1 VIPSIRARVTLL
13 FVLALL
19 ISVTVFAG
27 GIWIGRKDSAYYREL
42 SRYVQS
48 QAELAIRIITQYES
62 RGPITITRDSLVGA
76 QLVPEVA
83 SAMEVIPD
91 YLLVLDTAGRAV
103 YVSEKARAL
112 PPSDLLSLQES
123 GLDIEAG
130 TTASLLTL
138 RSDQIFL
145 SARLENDPRT
155 PIERIVAGSSTS
167 TTEALWRDLL
177 RSMLMLAP
185 VVLVMGGTA
194 AYLIGGV
201 AVRPITTIITELEA
215 ITDGRSLHRRLGGAD
230 AKGDELARLASTLN
244 AMIGR
249 LENSFGGLRR
259 FTADASHE
267 LKTPLTVLRASIE
280 RAMMARRGST
290 EQLEHLEEAL
300 NEVTRMADLVNSLLS
315 LARADEGRFDLV
327 RDVVLLDAM
336 LRDIAETATI
346 LGEPNGIEVR
356 LSECE
361 PLTVEGDAPRLRQL
375 LLNLV
380 ENAIK
385 YTTVGGSVD
394 LSLVAE
400 QGNAV
405 LTVKDSGMGIA
416 AADLPFIFE
425 RFWRADRAR
434 SRASGRGGTGL
445 GLAISQYIAQAHG
458 GTLTAQSRLGR
469 GSTFTLTLPG
479 TVRRDAPRAED
490 EAAPHPDLPPTR
502 VA

>member
-1 VIPSIRARVTLL
+1 MIRSIRARVTLL
-13 FVLALL
+13 FLLALL
-19 ISVTVFAG
+19 ISVAVFAG

-42 SRYVQS
+42 QRYVQS
-48 QAELAIRIITQYES
+48 QAELAVRIIMQAET
-62 RGPITITRDSLVGA
+62 RGPVTIKRDPLVGE
-76 QLVPEVA
+76 QLTPELA

-91 YLLVLDTAGRAV
+91 YLLVLDSTGRAL

-112 PPSDLLSLQES
+112 PEEDLSTLLERS
-123 GLDIEAG
+123 LDIEADA
-130 TTASLLTL
+130 TRATLLTL
-138 RSDQIFL
+138 PSGQIFL
-145 SARLENDPRT
+145 SARDERDPAT
-155 PIERIVAGSSTS
+155 SIERIVAGSSTS
-167 TTEALWRDLL
+167 TTEEIWRDLL

-185 VVLVMGGTA
+185 LVLVLGGTA

-201 AVRPITTIITELEA
+201 AVRPIGSIITELEA

-230 AKGDELARLASTLN
+230 AKGDELSRLTSTLN

-280 RAMMARRGST
+280 RAMMARRGSN
-290 EQLEHLEEAL
+290 EQMEYLEEAL

-346 LGEPNGIEVR
+346 LGEPNGIAVAVT
-356 LSECE
+356 ECE

-385 YTTVGGSVD
+385 YTTVGGTVELA
-394 LSLVAE
+394 LSLE
-400 QGNAV
+400 QGAAV

-434 SRASGRGGTGL
+434 SRTSGRGGTGL

-458 GTLTAQSRLGR
+458 GTLTAQSRLSR

-479 TVRRDAPRAED
+479 AIRRDVGRGETGPGVTA
-490 EAAPHPDLPPTR
+490 PTR

>member
-1 VIPSIRARVTLL
+1 VIRSIRARVTLL
-13 FVLALL
+13 FLLALL
-19 ISVTVFAG
+19 LALSVFAL
-27 GIWIGRKDSAYYREL
+27 GIWSRRRETADYREL
-42 SRYVQS
+42 QRYVQS
-48 QAELAIRIITQYES
+48 QSELALRIIMQAET
-62 RGPITITRDSLVGA
+62 RGPVTVVRDSLVGES
-76 QLVPEVA
+76 LTSELA

-91 YLLVLDTAGRAV
+91 YLLVIDSTGRSL
-103 YVSEKARAL
+103 YVSEKARVL
-112 PPSDLLSLQES
+112 PDSDRTELFSRA
-123 GLDIEAG
+123 LDIEADP
-130 TTASLLTL
+130 TRATLLTL
-138 RSDQIFL
+138 GVDKIFL
-145 SARLENDPRT
+145 SARDETD
-155 PIERIVAGSSTS
+155 S
-167 TTEALWRDLL
+167 TTSIARISEATWRETMDDLR
-177 RSMLMLAP
+177 RSLFILLPIA
-185 VVLVMGGTA
+185 LVIGGIA
-194 AYLIGGV
+194 AYVIGGV
-201 AVRPITTIITELEA
+201 AVRPITMIISELEA
-215 ITDGRSLHRRLGGAD
+215 ITDGRSLHKRLGGAD
-230 AKGDELARLASTLN
+230 AQGDELARLTSTLN

-280 RAMMARRGST
+280 RAMMSRRGSN
-290 EQLEHLEEAL
+290 EQMEHLEEAL

-327 RDVVLLDAM
+327 RDVVLLDSM
-336 LRDIAETATI
+336 LRDIAETAAI
-346 LGEPNGIEVR
+346 LGEPNGIAVQVT
-356 LSECE
+356 ECE

-385 YTTVGGSVD
+385 YTTVGGSVE
-394 LSLVAE
+394 LSLSAD
-400 QGNAV
+400 GGAAV
-405 LTVKDSGMGIA
+405 LTVKDTGMGIA

-425 RFWRADRAR
+425 RFYRADRAR

-479 TVRRDAPRAED
+479 TVRRE
-490 EAAPHPDLPPTR
+490 LTR

>member
-1 VIPSIRARVTLL
+1 VIKTIRARVTLWFL
-13 FVLALL
+13 LAL
-19 ISVTVFAG
+19 SAVVFVFGG
-27 GIWIGRKDSAYYREL
+27 GIWVARKDSAYYREL
-42 SRYVQS
+42 QRYVQS
-48 QAELAIRIITQYES
+48 QAELAIRIITQAET
-62 RGPITITRDSLVGA
+62 RGPVTTVRDSLVGA
-76 QLVPEVA
+76 QLLPDLA

-91 YLLVLDTAGRAV
+91 YLLVLDTAGRAL

-112 PPSDLLSLQES
+112 PEGDLTTLLERSLN
-123 GLDIEAG
+123 IETG
-130 TTASLLTL
+130 PTATLLTL

-145 SARLENDPRT
+145 SARVESDPRT

-177 RSMLMLAP
+177 RTMLMLAP
-185 VVLVMGGTA
+185 VVLIIGGVA
-194 AYLIGGV
+194 AYFIGGV
-201 AVRPITTIITELEA
+201 AVRPITMIISELEA

-230 AKGDELARLASTLN
+230 ATGDELERLSSTLN

-280 RAMMARRGST
+280 RAMMARRGSN
-290 EQLEHLEEAL
+290 EQMEFLEQAL

-336 LRDIAETATI
+336 VRDIAETATI
-346 LGEPNGIEVR
+346 LGEPSGIAV
-356 LSECE
+356 LISECE
-361 PLTVEGDAPRLRQL
+361 PLSVDGDAPRLRQL

-385 YTTVGGSVD
+385 YTSVGGTIEV
-394 LSLVAE
+394 SLAEE
-400 QGNAV
+400 QGNAIV
-405 LTVKDSGMGIA
+405 TVKDSGMGIA

-425 RFWRADRAR
+425 RFWRADRSR
-434 SRASGRGGTGL
+434 SRAGGRGGTGL

-469 GSTFTLTLPG
+469 GSTFTLTLPSAS
-479 TVRRDAPRAED
+479 RRAEQVAGDAP
-490 EAAPHPDLPPTR
+490 PR

>member
-1 VIPSIRARVTLL
+1 MIRSIRVRVTLL
-13 FVLALL
+13 FMLALL
-19 ISVTVFAG
+19 LALSVFTI
-27 GIWIGRKDSAYYREL
+27 GIWARRRETVDYREL
-42 SRYVQS
+42 QRYVQS
-48 QAELAIRIITQYES
+48 QAELAIRIIMQAET
-62 RGPITITRDSLVGA
+62 RGPVTVVRDSLGGEG
-76 QLVPEVA
+76 LTSELA

-91 YLLVLDTAGRAV
+91 YLLVIDSTGRSL

-112 PPSDLLSLQES
+112 PDSDRTVLFSRA
-123 GLDIEAG
+123 LDIEAEA
-130 TTASLLTL
+130 TRATLLTL
-138 RSDQIFL
+138 GTDKIFL
-145 SARLENDPRT
+145 SARDETDST
-155 PIERIVAGSSTS
+155 TSIARIVAGSSARA
-167 TTEALWRDLL
+167 TEATWHATMDDLQ
-177 RSMLMLAP
+177 RSLLILLPIAA
-185 VVLVMGGTA
+185 LIGGVA
-194 AYLIGGV
+194 AYVIGGV
-201 AVRPITTIITELEA
+201 AVRPITMIITELEA

-230 AKGDELARLASTLN
+230 AQGDELARLTNTLN

-280 RAMMARRGST
+280 RAMMARRGSN
-290 EQLEHLEEAL
+290 EQMEHLEAAL

-327 RDVVLLDAM
+327 RDVVLLDSM
-336 LRDIAETATI
+336 LRDIAETTTI

-356 LSECE
+356 VSECE
-361 PLTVEGDAPRLRQL
+361 ALTVEGDAPRLRQL

-385 YTTVGGSVD
+385 YTAVGGTVE
-394 LSLVAE
+394 LSLAADN
-400 QGNAV
+400 GAAV
-405 LTVKDSGMGIA
+405 LTVKDTGMGIA

-479 TVRRDAPRAED
+479 AVCRELTRSETS
-490 EAAPHPDLPPTR
+490 PPR

>member
-1 VIPSIRARVTLL
+1 VIRSIRARVTLL
-13 FVLALL
+13 LMLALL
-19 ISVTVFAG
+19 VCVGMFGG

-42 SRYVQS
+42 QRYVQS
-48 QAELAIRIITQYES
+48 QSELAIRIIMQAET
-62 RGPITITRDSLVGA
+62 RGPVTVTRDSLIGP

-83 SAMEVIPD
+83 SVMEVIPD
-91 YLLVLDTAGRAV
+91 YLMVLDTTGRAV

-112 PPSDLLSLQES
+112 PPSDLTSLQES
-123 GLDIEAG
+123 ALNIEPG
-130 TTASLLTL
+130 TTATLLTL
-138 RSDQIFL
+138 RSDQIYL
-145 SARLENDPRT
+145 SARLENDPTT

-185 VVLVMGGTA
+185 IVLVLGGMA
-194 AYLIGGV
+194 AYVVGGV
-201 AVRPITTIITELEA
+201 AVRPLTMIISELEA

-230 AKGDELARLASTLN
+230 AQGDELARLTSTLN

-280 RAMMARRGST
+280 RAMMARRGSN
-290 EQLEHLEEAL
+290 EQMEFLEEAL

-327 RDVVLLDAM
+327 RDVVLLDSM

-346 LGEPNGIEVR
+346 LGEPNGIAVAVT
-356 LSECE
+356 ECE
-361 PLTVEGDAPRLRQL
+361 QLTVEGDAPRLRQL

-385 YTTVGGSVD
+385 YTSVGGTVE
-394 LSLVAE
+394 LSLSAE
-400 QGNAV
+400 AGSAV
-405 LTVKDSGMGIA
+405 ITVSDTGVGIS

-479 TVRRDAPRAED
+479 ALRGDAS
-490 EAAPHPDLPPTR
+490 R

>member
-1 VIPSIRARVTLL
+1 MIRSIRARVTLL
-13 FVLALL
+13 FLLTLLLAL
-19 ISVTVFAG
+19 SVFSL
-27 GIWIGRKDSAYYREL
+27 GIWSRRREAADYREL
-42 SRYVQS
+42 QRYVQS
-48 QAELAIRIITQYES
+48 QSELALRIIMQAET
-62 RGPITITRDSLVGA
+62 RGPVTVVRDSLVGES
-76 QLVPEVA
+76 LTSELA

-91 YLLVLDTAGRAV
+91 YLLVIDSTGRSL
-103 YVSEKARAL
+103 YVSEKARVL
-112 PPSDLLSLQES
+112 PDSDRTELFSRA
-123 GLDIEAG
+123 LDIEADP
-130 TTASLLTL
+130 TRATLLTL
-138 RSDQIFL
+138 GVDKIFL
-145 SARLENDPRT
+145 SARDETDST
-155 PIERIVAGSSTS
+155 TSIARIVAGSSARATE
-167 TTEALWRDLL
+167 TTWRETMDDLRRSLLILLPMAL
-177 RSMLMLAP
+177 
-185 VVLVMGGTA
+185 VIGGVA
-194 AYLIGGV
+194 AYVIGGV
-201 AVRPITTIITELEA
+201 AVRPITMIISELEA
-215 ITDGRSLHRRLGGAD
+215 ITDGRSLHKRLAGAD
-230 AKGDELARLASTLN
+230 AKGDELARLTSTLN

-280 RAMMARRGST
+280 RAMMAGRGSNDQM
-290 EQLEHLEEAL
+290 ERLEEAL

-327 RDVVLLDAM
+327 RDVVLLDSM
-336 LRDIAETATI
+336 LRDIAETAAI
-346 LGEPNGIEVR
+346 LGEPNGIAVVVT
-356 LSECE
+356 ECE

-385 YTTVGGSVD
+385 YTTVGGSIE
-394 LSLVAE
+394 LSLSADT
-400 QGNAV
+400 GAAV
-405 LTVKDSGMGIA
+405 LTVKDTGMGIA

-469 GSTFTLTLPG
+469 GTTFTLTLPG
-479 TVRRDAPRAED
+479 AVRRELSRAESS
-490 EAAPHPDLPPTR
+490 PPR

>member
-1 VIPSIRARVTLL
+1 VIRSIRARVTLL
-13 FVLALL
+13 FLLALL
-19 ISVTVFAG
+19 IAIVVFAG

-42 SRYVQS
+42 QRYVQS
-48 QAELAIRIITQYES
+48 QAELAIRIITQAES
-62 RGPITITRDSLVGA
+62 RGPVMVTKDPLVGE
-76 QLVPEVA
+76 QLMPDLVN
-83 SAMEVIPD
+83 AMDVIPD
-91 YLLVLDTAGRAV
+91 YLMVLDTAGRAI
-103 YVSEKARAL
+103 YVSEKVRAL
-112 PPSDLLSLQES
+112 PERDLTALL
-123 GLDIEAG
+123 GRALDIEPG
-130 TTASLLTL
+130 PVSTLLTL
-138 RSDQIFL
+138 GQDQIFL
-145 SARLENDPRT
+145 SARLEADPST

-185 VVLVMGGTA
+185 VVLVLGGTA

-201 AVRPITTIITELEA
+201 AVRPITTIISELEA
-215 ITDGRSLHRRLGGAD
+215 ITDGRSLHKRLGGGD
-230 AKGDELARLASTLN
+230 AMGDELARLTSTLN
-244 AMIGR
+244 EMIGR

-280 RAMMARRGST
+280 RAMMARRGSN
-290 EQLEHLEEAL
+290 EQMQHLEEAL
-300 NEVTRMADLVNSLLS
+300 NEVARMADLVNSLLS

-327 RDVVLLDAM
+327 RDMVLLDTVV
-336 LRDIAETATI
+336 RDIAETATI
-346 LGEPNGIEVR
+346 LGEPTGIAVR
-356 LSECE
+356 LTECE
-361 PLTVEGDAPRLRQL
+361 PLTVEGDASRLRQL

-385 YTTVGGSVD
+385 YTTVGGTVE

-400 QGNAV
+400 DGSAV
-405 LTVKDSGMGIA
+405 VSVRDSGMGIS

-434 SRASGRGGTGL
+434 SRGSGRGGTGL

-479 TVRRDAPRAED
+479 AVRRERATPTAPS
-490 EAAPHPDLPPTR
+490 APSR

>member
-1 VIPSIRARVTLL
+1 MIRSIRARVSLL
-13 FVLALL
+13 FMLALL
-19 ISVTVFAG
+19 VSVVLFGG
-27 GIWIGRKDSAYYREL
+27 GIWVSRKDSAYYREL
-42 SRYVQS
+42 QRYVQS
-48 QAELAIRIITQYES
+48 QAELAIRIIVRAET
-62 RGPITITRDSLVGA
+62 RGPVTVVRDPLVGA
-76 QLVPEVA
+76 RLVPDLA
-83 SAMEVIPD
+83 SEMDVIPD
-91 YLLVLDTAGRAV
+91 YLMVLDTSGRAV

-112 PPSDLLSLQES
+112 PEADLSTLLERSAS
-123 GLDIEAG
+123 IEIG
-130 TTASLLTL
+130 PTATLLTL

-145 SARLENDPRT
+145 SARIETDPT
-155 PIERIVAGSSTS
+155 TSIARIVAGSSTS
-167 TTEALWRDLL
+167 TTEELWRDLL

-185 VVLVMGGTA
+185 VVLLIGGTA
-194 AYLIGGV
+194 AYVIGGV
-201 AVRPITTIITELEA
+201 AVRPITTIISELEA

-230 AKGDELARLASTLN
+230 ARGDELARLTSTLN
-244 AMIGR
+244 AMIER

-280 RAMMARRGST
+280 RAMMARRGSN
-290 EQLEHLEEAL
+290 EQMEFLEQAL

-327 RDVVLLDAM
+327 REVVLLDGV

-346 LGEPNGIEVR
+346 LGEPNGILVQVT
-356 LSECE
+356 ECE
-361 PLTVEGDAPRLRQL
+361 PLSIDGDTPRLRQL

-385 YTTVGGSVD
+385 YTTVGGTVE

-400 QGNAV
+400 HGAAV

-434 SRASGRGGTGL
+434 SRASGHTGTGL

-458 GTLTAQSRLGR
+458 GTLTALSRLGR

-479 TVRRDAPRAED
+479 TVRRETDESRQSPPR
-490 EAAPHPDLPPTR
+490 
-502 VA
+502 VS

>member
-1 VIPSIRARVTLL
+1 VINSIRARVTLL
-13 FVLALL
+13 FSLALL
-19 ISVTVFAG
+19 LSVIVFAG
-27 GIWIGRKDSAYYREL
+27 GIWIGRKDTAYYREL
-42 SRYVQS
+42 QRYVQS
-48 QAELAIRIITQYES
+48 QAELAIRIISQGEQ
-62 RGPITITRDSLVGA
+62 RGPVTVLRDSLVGV
-76 QLVPEVA
+76 QLTNDLA

-91 YLLVLDTAGRAV
+91 YLLVLDTAGRALF
-103 YVSEKARAL
+103 VSEKARAL
-112 PPSDLLSLQES
+112 PPADLIALQES
-123 GLDIEAG
+123 ALNIEVG
-130 TTASLLTL
+130 TTATLLTL

-145 SARLENDPRT
+145 SAQLDTSRIT
-155 PIERIVAGSSTS
+155 PISRIVAGSSTS

-177 RSMLMLAP
+177 RSMLILAP
-185 VVLVMGGTA
+185 VVLLLGGTA

-201 AVRPITTIITELEA
+201 AVRPITTIISELEA

-230 AKGDELARLASTLN
+230 AQGDELARLTSTLN

-280 RAMMARRGST
+280 RAMMAKRGSA
-290 EQLEHLEEAL
+290 EQLEFLEEAL

-346 LGEPNGIEVR
+346 LGEPNGIDVVVT
-356 LSECE
+356 ECE
-361 PLTVEGDAPRLRQL
+361 ALTVEGDAPRLRQL

-385 YTTVGGSVD
+385 YTTVGGSVE
-394 LSLVAE
+394 LSLAAAD
-400 QGNAV
+400 GSAV
-405 LTVKDSGMGIA
+405 LTVKDTGMGIA

-479 TVRRDAPRAED
+479 AVRREPMRDDRRGQS
-490 EAAPHPDLPPTR
+490 EATPPR

>member
-1 VIPSIRARVTLL
+1 MIRSIRARVSLL
-13 FVLALL
+13 FMLALL
-19 ISVTVFAG
+19 VSVVLFGG
-27 GIWIGRKDSAYYREL
+27 GIWVSRKDSAYYREL
-42 SRYVQS
+42 QRYVQS
-48 QAELAIRIITQYES
+48 QAELAIRIIVRAET
-62 RGPITITRDSLVGA
+62 RGPVTVVRDPLVGA
-76 QLVPEVA
+76 RLVPDLA
-83 SAMEVIPD
+83 SEMDVIPD
-91 YLLVLDTAGRAV
+91 YLMVLDTSGRAV

-112 PPSDLLSLQES
+112 PEADLSTLLERSAS
-123 GLDIEAG
+123 IEIG
-130 TTASLLTL
+130 PTATLLTL

-145 SARLENDPRT
+145 SARIETDPTT
-155 PIERIVAGSSTS
+155 PIARIVAGSSTS
-167 TTEALWRDLL
+167 TTEELWRDLL

-185 VVLVMGGTA
+185 VVLLIGGTA
-194 AYLIGGV
+194 AYVIGGV
-201 AVRPITTIITELEA
+201 AVRPITTIISELEA

-230 AKGDELARLASTLN
+230 ARGDELARLTSTLN
-244 AMIGR
+244 AMIER

-280 RAMMARRGST
+280 RAMMARRGSN
-290 EQLEHLEEAL
+290 EQMEFLEQAL

-327 RDVVLLDAM
+327 REVVLLDGV

-346 LGEPNGIEVR
+346 LGEPNGILVQ
-356 LSECE
+356 LTECE
-361 PLTVEGDAPRLRQL
+361 PLSIDGDTPRLRQL

-385 YTTVGGSVD
+385 YTTVGGTVE

-400 QGNAV
+400 HGAAV

-434 SRASGRGGTGL
+434 SRASGRTGTGL

-458 GTLTAQSRLGR
+458 GTLTALSRLGR

-479 TVRRDAPRAED
+479 TVRRETDETRHSPPR
-490 EAAPHPDLPPTR
+490 
-502 VA
+502 VG

>member
-1 VIPSIRARVTLL
+1 MIHSIRIRVTLL
-13 FVLALL
+13 FMLALVF
-19 ISVTVFAG
+19 SVLVFAG
-27 GIWIGRKDSAYYREL
+27 GIWIGRKDFAYYREL
-42 SRYVQS
+42 QRYVQS
-48 QAELAIRIITQYES
+48 QAELAIRIITSAER
-62 RGPITITRDSLVGA
+62 RGPVTIMRDSLVGA
-76 QLVPEVA
+76 KLTPDLV
-83 SAMEVIPD
+83 SALEVIPD
-91 YLLVLDTAGRAV
+91 YLIVLDTAGRMV

-112 PPSDLLSLQES
+112 PASDLTSLQES
-123 GLDIEAG
+123 ALDIDPG
-130 TTASLLTL
+130 TTATLLTL
-138 RSDQIFL
+138 RSDQIYL

-155 PIERIVAGSSTS
+155 PVVRIVAGSSTS

-185 VVLVMGGTA
+185 VVLLLGGTA
-194 AYLIGGV
+194 AYIIGGV
-201 AVRPITTIITELEA
+201 AVRPITLIISELEA
-215 ITDGRSLHRRLGGAD
+215 ITDGRSLHKRLGGAD
-230 AKGDELARLASTLN
+230 SQGDELSRLTSTLN

-280 RAMMARRGST
+280 RAMMARRGSN
-290 EQLEHLEEAL
+290 EQMEFLEEAL

-327 RDVVLLDAM
+327 RDVVLLDSI

-346 LGEPNGIEVR
+346 LGEPNGILVQVK
-356 LSECE
+356 ECG
-361 PLTVEGDAPRLRQL
+361 PLTVQGDAPRLRQL

-385 YTTVGGSVD
+385 YTTVGGTVE
-394 LSLVAE
+394 LSLTAE
-400 QGNAV
+400 QGSAV

-479 TVRRDAPRAED
+479 AVRREPGTTVVADIG
-490 EAAPHPDLPPTR
+490 R
-502 VA
+502 VSHSA

>member
-1 VIPSIRARVTLL
+1 MIRSIRARVTLL
-13 FVLALL
+13 FALALL
-19 ISVTVFAG
+19 LSVVVFAG

-42 SRYVQS
+42 QRYVNS
-48 QAELAIRIITQYES
+48 QAELAIRIITQAEL
-62 RGPITITRDSLVGA
+62 RGPVTITRDSLVGP
-76 QLVPEVA
+76 QLTADVA
-83 SAMEVIPD
+83 GAMEVIPD

-103 YVSEKARAL
+103 YVSAKARDL
-112 PPSDLLSLQES
+112 PPADLSSLQES
-123 GLDIEAG
+123 ALDIEAG

-138 RSDQIFL
+138 KSDQIYL

-155 PIERIVAGSSTS
+155 PIERIVAGSSTT

-177 RSMLMLAP
+177 RSMLLLAP
-185 VVLVMGGTA
+185 VVVLLGGTS
-194 AYLIGGV
+194 AYVIGGV
-201 AVRPITTIITELEA
+201 AVRPITTIISELEA

-230 AKGDELARLASTLN
+230 AQGDELARLTSTLN

-280 RAMMARRGST
+280 RAMMARRGSN
-290 EQLEHLEEAL
+290 EQMEHLEAAL

-327 RDVVLLDAM
+327 RDVVLLDAI

-346 LGEPNGIEVR
+346 LGEPNGIAVV
-356 LSECE
+356 LASCE
-361 PLTVEGDAPRLRQL
+361 PLAVEGDAPRLRQL

-385 YTTVGGSVD
+385 YTTVGGTIE
-394 LSLVAE
+394 LSLTAD
-400 QGNAV
+400 QGAAV
-405 LTVKDSGMGIA
+405 LTVKDTGMGIA

-434 SRASGRGGTGL
+434 SRASGRAGTGL

-479 TVRRDAPRAED
+479 AVRREDGAP
-490 EAAPHPDLPPTR
+490 PR

>member
-1 VIPSIRARVTLL
+1 V
-13 FVLALL
+13 
-19 ISVTVFAG
+19 
-27 GIWIGRKDSAYYREL
+27 
-42 SRYVQS
+42 
-48 QAELAIRIITQYES
+48 
-62 RGPITITRDSLVGA
+62 
-76 QLVPEVA
+76 
-83 SAMEVIPD
+83 
-91 YLLVLDTAGRAV
+91 LVLDSTGRSL

-112 PPSDLLSLQES
+112 PEDDRTALFSRA
-123 GLDIEAG
+123 LDIE
-130 TTASLLTL
+130 TDTATLLTL

-145 SARLENDPRT
+145 SARLENDPTT
-155 PIERIVAGSSTS
+155 PIARIVAGSSTH
-167 TTEALWRDLL
+167 TTEEVWRGLG
-177 RSMLMLAP
+177 RSMLMLIP
-185 VVLVMGGTA
+185 LVLLLGATA
-194 AYLIGGV
+194 AYIIGGV

-230 AKGDELARLASTLN
+230 AQGDELARLTSTLN

-280 RAMMARRGST
+280 RAMMARRGSN
-290 EQLEHLEEAL
+290 EQMEYLEEAL

-327 RDVVLLDAM
+327 RDVVLLDSM
-336 LRDIAETATI
+336 LHDIAETATI
-346 LGEPNGIEVR
+346 LGEPNGIEVIA
-356 LSECE
+356 SEYE

-385 YTTVGGSVD
+385 YTTVGGTVE
-394 LSLVAE
+394 LSLASE
-400 QGNAV
+400 NGAAV
-405 LTVKDSGMGIA
+405 LTVRDTGMGIA

-434 SRASGRGGTGL
+434 SRTSGRGGTGL

-479 TVRRDAPRAED
+479 AVRREVTRAESS
-490 EAAPHPDLPPTR
+490 PPR

>member
-1 VIPSIRARVTLL
+1 MIRSIRARVTLL
-13 FVLALL
+13 FSLALL
-19 ISVTVFAG
+19 LAVLVFAG

-42 SRYVQS
+42 QRYVQS
-48 QAELAIRIITQYES
+48 QAELAIRIIMQAES
-62 RGPITITRDSLVGA
+62 RGPVTVLRDSLVGP
-76 QLVPEVA
+76 QLTADLA

-91 YLLVLDTAGRAV
+91 YLLVLDSTGRAV

-112 PPSDLLSLQES
+112 PADDLTALQES
-123 GLDIEAG
+123 ALDIVPG
-130 TTASLLTL
+130 TTATLLTL

-145 SARLENDPRT
+145 SARLETDERT
-155 PIERIVAGSSTS
+155 PIARIVAGSSTS
-167 TTEALWRDLL
+167 TTEELWRDLL

-185 VVLVMGGTA
+185 VVLLLGGTA

-201 AVRPITTIITELEA
+201 AVRPITTIIRELEA

-230 AKGDELARLASTLN
+230 VQGDELARLASTLN

-280 RAMMARRGST
+280 RAMMAKRGSN
-290 EQLEHLEEAL
+290 EQMEYLEEAL

-327 RDVVLLDAM
+327 RDVVLLDSM

-346 LGEPNGIEVR
+346 LGEPNGIEVIV
-356 LSECE
+356 SECE

-385 YTTVGGSVD
+385 YTTVGGTVE
-394 LSLVAE
+394 LSLSAE
-400 QGNAV
+400 QGAAV
-405 LTVKDSGMGIA
+405 LTVKDTGMGIA

-434 SRASGRGGTGL
+434 SRTSGRGGTGL

-479 TVRRDAPRAED
+479 AVRRDPSRID
-490 EAAPHPDLPPTR
+490 PGPAADASPPR

>member
-1 VIPSIRARVTLL
+1 MIRSIRARVTIL
-13 FVLALL
+13 FALALF

-27 GIWIGRKDSAYYREL
+27 GIWVGRKDSAYYREL
-42 SRYVQS
+42 QRYVQS
-48 QAELAIRIITQYES
+48 QAELAIRIIMQAET
-62 RGPITITRDSLVGA
+62 RGPVTVVRDSLIGN
-76 QLVPEVA
+76 QLVPELV

-91 YLLVLDTAGRAV
+91 YLMVLDNTGRAV

-112 PPSDLLSLQES
+112 PEGDLSTLLERA
-123 GLDIEAG
+123 LDIEPDSTSA
-130 TTASLLTL
+130 TLLTL

-145 SARLENDPRT
+145 SARIEVDPAT
-155 PIERIVAGSSTS
+155 PISRIVAGSSTS
-167 TTEALWRDLL
+167 TTEELWRDLL

-185 VVLVMGGTA
+185 VVLLIGGTA
-194 AYLIGGV
+194 AYVIGGV
-201 AVRPITTIITELEA
+201 AVRPITTIISELEA

-230 AKGDELARLASTLN
+230 AQGDELARLTSTLN

-280 RAMMARRGST
+280 RAMMAKRGSN
-290 EQLEHLEEAL
+290 EQMEFLEEAL

-315 LARADEGRFDLV
+315 LARADEGRFDIV
-327 RDVVLLDAM
+327 RDVVLLDSM

-346 LGEPNGIEVR
+346 LGEPNGILVEVT
-356 LSECE
+356 EIE
-361 PLTVEGDAPRLRQL
+361 PLTVEGDASRLRQL

-385 YTTVGGSVD
+385 YTTVGGTVE
-394 LSLVAE
+394 LSLSNE
-400 QGNAV
+400 QGAAV
-405 LTVKDSGMGIA
+405 LTVKDTGMGIA

-458 GTLTAQSRLGR
+458 GTLIAQSRLGR
-469 GSTFTLTLPG
+469 GSTFVLTLPG
-479 TVRRDAPRAED
+479 AVRR
-490 EAAPHPDLPPTR
+490 EAGRVDGVSSPEISPTR

>member
-1 VIPSIRARVTLL
+1 MIRSIRARVTLL
-13 FVLALL
+13 LMLALL
-19 ISVTVFAG
+19 VCVVVFAV
-27 GIWIGRKDSAYYREL
+27 GIWIGRKDEAYYREL
-42 SRYVQS
+42 QRYVESQS
-48 QAELAIRIITQYES
+48 ELAIRIIMQAEA
-62 RGPITITRDSLVGA
+62 RGPVTVTRDSLVGA

-83 SAMEVIPD
+83 SVMEVIPD
-91 YLLVLDTAGRAV
+91 YLMVLDTAGRAV
-103 YVSEKARAL
+103 YVSQKARAL
-112 PPSDLLSLQES
+112 PPGDLTSLQES
-123 GLDIEAG
+123 ALNSEPG
-130 TTASLLTL
+130 TSARLLTL

-145 SARLENDPRT
+145 AARLENDPTT
-155 PIERIVAGSSTS
+155 PIERIVAGSSTN
-167 TTEALWRDLL
+167 TTEALWLDLL

-185 VVLVMGGTA
+185 IVLVTGGVA
-194 AYLIGGV
+194 AYFIGGV

-230 AKGDELARLASTLN
+230 AQGDELARLTSTLN

-280 RAMMARRGST
+280 RAMMARRGSN
-290 EQLEHLEEAL
+290 EQMEYLEDAL

-327 RDVVLLDAM
+327 RDVVLLDSM

-346 LGEPNGIEVR
+346 LGEPNGIAVVM
-356 LSECE
+356 SECE

-385 YTTVGGSVD
+385 YTTVGGTVE
-394 LSLVAE
+394 LSLASE
-400 QGNAV
+400 NGSAV
-405 LTVKDSGMGIA
+405 LTVKDTGMGIA

-434 SRASGRGGTGL
+434 SRGSGRGGTGL

-479 TVRRDAPRAED
+479 TVRREQSRPETS
-490 EAAPHPDLPPTR
+490 PPR

>member
-1 VIPSIRARVTLL
+1 MIRSIRARVTLL
-13 FVLALL
+13 FMLALV
-19 ISVTVFAG
+19 IAVTVFAG
-27 GIWIGRKDSAYYREL
+27 GIWVGRKDSAYYREL
-42 SRYVQS
+42 QRYVQT
-48 QAELAIRIITQYES
+48 QAELAIRIIVAAET
-62 RGPITITRDSLVGA
+62 RGPVTVMRDPLVGEK
-76 QLVPEVA
+76 LTPELA
-83 SAMEVIPD
+83 NAMEVIPD
-91 YLLVLDTAGRAV
+91 YLLVLDKVGRIL
-103 YVSEKARAL
+103 YVSAKARQLPEDDLTAL
-112 PPSDLLSLQES
+112 VSRA
-123 GLDIEAG
+123 LDIDVGA
-130 TTASLLTL
+130 TSATLLTL

-145 SARLENDPRT
+145 SARVESDSLT

-177 RSMLMLAP
+177 TSMLMLAP
-185 VVLVMGGTA
+185 LVLIIGGTA
-194 AYLIGGV
+194 AYVIGGV
-201 AVRPITTIITELEA
+201 AVRPITMIISELEA
-215 ITDGRSLHRRLGGAD
+215 ITDGRSLHKRLGGAD
-230 AKGDELARLASTLN
+230 ASGDELARLTSTLN

-280 RAMMARRGST
+280 RAMMARRGSN
-290 EQLEHLEEAL
+290 EQMEFLEEAL

-315 LARADEGRFDLV
+315 LARADEGRFDVV
-327 RDVVLLDAM
+327 RDVVLMDSM

-346 LGEPNGIEVR
+346 LGEPNGILVVVTG
-356 LSECE
+356 CE

-385 YTTVGGSVD
+385 YTTVGGTVE
-394 LSLVAE
+394 LCLAAE
-400 QGNAV
+400 HGAAV
-405 LTVKDSGMGIA
+405 LTVKDTGMGIA

-458 GTLTAQSRLGR
+458 GSLTVQSRLGR

-479 TVRRDAPRAED
+479 AVRKESVTAEV
-490 EAAPHPDLPPTR
+490 PTR

>member
-1 VIPSIRARVTLL
+1 MIRSIRARVTLL
-13 FVLALL
+13 FSLALL
-19 ISVTVFAG
+19 VSVIVFAG

-42 SRYVQS
+42 QRYVQS
-48 QAELAIRIITQYES
+48 QAELAIRIIMQAET
-62 RGPITITRDSLVGA
+62 RGPVTVLRDSLVGER
-76 QLVPEVA
+76 LTSELA

-112 PPSDLLSLQES
+112 PPDDLIALQES
-123 GLDIEAG
+123 ALDIDPG
-130 TTASLLTL
+130 TTATLLTL
-138 RSDQIFL
+138 RSDQIYL
-145 SARLENDPRT
+145 SARLENDRTT
-155 PIERIVAGSSTS
+155 PIARIVAGSSTS

-177 RSMLMLAP
+177 RSMLILAP
-185 VVLVMGGTA
+185 AVLVIGGTA

-201 AVRPITTIITELEA
+201 AVRPITTIISELEA

-230 AKGDELARLASTLN
+230 AQGDELARLTSTLN

-280 RAMMARRGST
+280 RSMMAKRGSA
-290 EQLEHLEEAL
+290 EQLEYLEEAL

-346 LGEPNGIEVR
+346 LGEPNGIDVVV
-356 LSECE
+356 SECE

-385 YTTVGGSVD
+385 YTTVGGSVE
-394 LSLVAE
+394 LSLSAAD
-400 QGNAV
+400 GSAV
-405 LTVKDSGMGIA
+405 LTVKDTGMGIA

-469 GSTFTLTLPG
+469 GSTFTLVLPG
-479 TVRRDAPRAED
+479 AVRRDAMRDDRRVQSDAS
-490 EAAPHPDLPPTR
+490 PPR

>member
-1 VIPSIRARVTLL
+1 MIRSIRTRVTLL
-13 FVLALL
+13 FALALL
-19 ISVTVFAG
+19 ICVLGFAG
-27 GIWIGRKDSAYYREL
+27 GIWVGRKDAAYYREL
-42 SRYVQS
+42 QRYVGS
-48 QAELAIRIITQYES
+48 QAELAMRIITQAEG
-62 RGPITITRDSLVGA
+62 RGPVTVLRDSLVGV
-76 QLVPEVA
+76 QLTSELA

-91 YLLVLDTAGRAV
+91 YLLVLDTTGRAV

-112 PPSDLLSLQES
+112 PPDDLSALQES
-123 GLDIEAG
+123 ALDIEPG
-130 TTASLLTL
+130 TSASLLTL
-138 RSDQIFL
+138 RSDQIYL
-145 SARLENDPRT
+145 SARLEIDERT
-155 PIERIVAGSSTS
+155 PIARIVAGSSTS

-177 RSMLMLAP
+177 RSMLQLAP
-185 VVLVMGGTA
+185 LVLLIGGTA

-201 AVRPITTIITELEA
+201 AVRPIEKIISELEA
-215 ITDGRSLHRRLGGAD
+215 ITDGRSLHRRLGGSD
-230 AKGDELARLASTLN
+230 AKGDELARLTSTLN

-280 RAMMARRGST
+280 RAMMARRGSN
-290 EQLEHLEEAL
+290 EQMEFLEQAL

-315 LARADEGRFDLV
+315 LARADEGRFDIV
-327 RDVVLLDAM
+327 RDVVLLDSM

-346 LGEPNGIEVR
+346 LGEPNGIAVTVT
-356 LSECE
+356 ECE
-361 PLTVEGDAPRLRQL
+361 ALTVEGDAPRLRQL

-385 YTTVGGSVD
+385 YTSVGGTVE
-394 LSLVAE
+394 LSLASE
-400 QGNAV
+400 DGTAV
-405 LTVKDSGMGIA
+405 LTVRDTGLGIA

-434 SRASGRGGTGL
+434 SRASGRAGSGL

-479 TVRRDAPRAED
+479 AVRRDTSQEERGRAD
-490 EAAPHPDLPPTR
+490 VSPNR

>member
-1 VIPSIRARVTLL
+1 MIRSIRARVTLL
-13 FVLALL
+13 FALALL
-19 ISVTVFAG
+19 VSVVVFAG
-27 GIWIGRKDSAYYREL
+27 GIWIGRKDTSYYREL
-42 SRYVQS
+42 QRYVQS
-48 QAELAIRIITQYES
+48 QAELAIRIIMQAEA
-62 RGPITITRDSLVGA
+62 RGPITATRDSLRGP

-103 YVSEKARAL
+103 YVSEKAREL
-112 PPSDLLSLQES
+112 PQSDLSYLQES
-123 GLDIEAG
+123 ALNIEAG

-138 RSDQIFL
+138 KSDQIYL
-145 SARLENDPRT
+145 SARLENDPNT
-155 PIERIVAGSSTS
+155 PIERIVAGSSTT
-167 TTEALWRDLL
+167 TTEALWRDVL
-177 RSMLMLAP
+177 RSMLLLAP
-185 VVLVMGGTA
+185 VVIVLGGGL

-201 AVRPITTIITELEA
+201 AVRPITTIISELEA

-230 AKGDELARLASTLN
+230 AQGDELARLTSTLN

-280 RAMMARRGST
+280 RAMMARRGSN
-290 EQLEHLEEAL
+290 EQMEHLEAAL

-327 RDVVLLDAM
+327 RDVVLLDAIV
-336 LRDIAETATI
+336 RDIAETATI
-346 LGEPNGIEVR
+346 LGEPNGIEV
-356 LSECE
+356 LLTECE
-361 PLTVEGDAPRLRQL
+361 PLSVEGDAPRLRQL

-385 YTTVGGSVD
+385 YTTVGGTIE
-394 LSLVAE
+394 LSLVAD
-400 QGNAV
+400 QGSAV
-405 LTVKDSGMGIA
+405 VTVKDTGMGIA

-434 SRASGRGGTGL
+434 SRAAGRGGTGL

-458 GTLTAQSRLGR
+458 GTLTAQSRLSR

-479 TVRRDAPRAED
+479 AVRHDAVRPGSS
-490 EAAPHPDLPPTR
+490 PPR

>member
-1 VIPSIRARVTLL
+1 VIKTIRARVTLWFL
-13 FVLALL
+13 LAL
-19 ISVTVFAG
+19 SAVVFVFGG
-27 GIWIGRKDSAYYREL
+27 GIWVARKDSAYYREL
-42 SRYVQS
+42 QRYVQS
-48 QAELAIRIITQYES
+48 QAELAIRIITQAET
-62 RGPITITRDSLVGA
+62 RGPVTTVRDSLVGA
-76 QLVPEVA
+76 QLLPDLA

-91 YLLVLDTAGRAV
+91 YLLVLDTAGRAL

-112 PPSDLLSLQES
+112 PEGDLTTLLERSLN
-123 GLDIEAG
+123 IETG
-130 TTASLLTL
+130 PTATLLTL

-145 SARLENDPRT
+145 SARVESDPRT

-177 RSMLMLAP
+177 RTMLMLAP
-185 VVLVMGGTA
+185 VVLIIGGVA
-194 AYLIGGV
+194 AYFIGGV
-201 AVRPITTIITELEA
+201 AVRPITMIISELEA

-230 AKGDELARLASTLN
+230 ATGDELERLSSTLN

-280 RAMMARRGST
+280 RAMMARRGSN
-290 EQLEHLEEAL
+290 EQMEFLEQAL

-336 LRDIAETATI
+336 VRDIAETATI
-346 LGEPNGIEVR
+346 LGEPSGIAV
-356 LSECE
+356 LISECE
-361 PLTVEGDAPRLRQL
+361 PLSVDGDAPRLRQL

-385 YTTVGGSVD
+385 YTSVGGTIEV
-394 LSLVAE
+394 SLAEE
-400 QGNAV
+400 QGSAIV
-405 LTVKDSGMGIA
+405 TVKDSGMGIA

-425 RFWRADRAR
+425 RFWRADRSR
-434 SRASGRGGTGL
+434 SRAGGRGGTGL

-469 GSTFTLTLPG
+469 GSTFTLTLPSAS
-479 TVRRDAPRAED
+479 RRAEQVAGDAP
-490 EAAPHPDLPPTR
+490 PR

>member
-1 VIPSIRARVTLL
+1 MIRSIRARVTLL

-19 ISVTVFAG
+19 LSVCVFAG
-27 GIWIGRKDSAYYREL
+27 GIWFGRKDSAYYREL
-42 SRYVQS
+42 QRYVQS
-48 QAELAIRIITQYES
+48 QAELAIRIITQAEA
-62 RGPITITRDSLVGA
+62 RGPATVLRDPLIGE
-76 QLVPEVA
+76 QLTPELA

-91 YLLVLDTAGRAV
+91 YLFVLDNKGRAV
-103 YVSEKARAL
+103 YVSAKARAL
-112 PPSDLLSLQES
+112 PQDELLVLLERSLN
-123 GLDIEAG
+123 IEADS
-130 TTASLLTL
+130 TRATLLTL
-138 RSDQIFL
+138 RSGQIFL
-145 SARLENDPRT
+145 SARDENDPQT

-177 RSMLMLAP
+177 SSMLMLVP
-185 VVLVMGGTA
+185 VVLVIGGAA
-194 AYLIGGV
+194 AYIIGGV
-201 AVRPITTIITELEA
+201 AVRPITGIISELEA

-230 AKGDELARLASTLN
+230 VQGDELARLTSTLN

-280 RAMMARRGST
+280 RAMMARRGSN
-290 EQLEHLEEAL
+290 EQMEYLEQAL

-327 RDVVLLDAM
+327 RDEVLLDAV

-346 LGEPNGIEVR
+346 LGEPNGIAVHMT
-356 LSECE
+356 ECE
-361 PLTVEGDAPRLRQL
+361 PLTVQGDTQRLRQL

-385 YTTVGGSVD
+385 YTTVGGTID
-394 LSLVAE
+394 LSLSSD
-400 QGNAV
+400 GSSAV
-405 LTVKDSGMGIA
+405 LTVKDTGIGIA

-434 SRASGRGGTGL
+434 SRVSGRGGTGL
-445 GLAISQYIAQAHG
+445 GLAISAYIAQAHG

-479 TVRRDAPRAED
+479 AVRHDTAAVPAPT
-490 EAAPHPDLPPTR
+490 PTR

>member
-1 VIPSIRARVTLL
+1 MIRSIRARVTLL
-13 FVLALL
+13 FMLALL
-19 ISVTVFAG
+19 VSVVIFAG
-27 GIWIGRKDSAYYREL
+27 GIWVGRKDSAYYSEL
-42 SRYVQS
+42 QRYVQA
-48 QAELAIRIITQYES
+48 QAELAIRIIMQAES
-62 RGPITITRDSLVGA
+62 RGPVTVTRDPLVGEK
-76 QLVPEVA
+76 LTPELA
-83 SAMEVIPD
+83 SAMEVLPD
-91 YLLVLDTAGRAV
+91 YVLVLDSTGRSL

-112 PPSDLLSLQES
+112 PEDDRTALFSRA
-123 GLDIEAG
+123 LDIETG
-130 TTASLLTL
+130 STATLLTL

-145 SARLENDPRT
+145 SARLDNDPLT
-155 PIERIVAGSSTS
+155 PISRIVAGSSTRA
-167 TTEALWRDLL
+167 TEQVWRGLA
-177 RSMLMLAP
+177 RSMLMLIP
-185 VVLVMGGTA
+185 LVL
-194 AYLIGGV
+194 LIGGSAAYFIGGI

-230 AKGDELARLASTLN
+230 AKGDELARLTSTLN
-244 AMIGR
+244 AMIER

-280 RAMMARRGST
+280 RAMMARRGSN
-290 EQLEHLEEAL
+290 EQMEFLEQAL

-315 LARADEGRFDLV
+315 LARADEGRFDVV
-327 RDVVLLDAM
+327 RDEVLLDSM

-346 LGEPNGIEVR
+346 LGEPNGIEVIV
-356 LSECE
+356 SGCE

-385 YTTVGGSVD
+385 YTTVGGTVELA
-394 LSLVAE
+394 LSSDR
-400 QGNAV
+400 GSAV
-405 LTVKDSGMGIA
+405 LIVKDTGMGIA

-458 GTLTAQSRLGR
+458 GSLIAQSRLGR

-479 TVRRDAPRAED
+479 AVRRDMTRSESS
-490 EAAPHPDLPPTR
+490 PPR

>member
-1 VIPSIRARVTLL
+1 MIRSIRARVTLL
-13 FVLALL
+13 FLLALF
-19 ISVTVFAG
+19 ISVSVFAG
-27 GIWIGRKDSAYYREL
+27 GIWVGRKDSAYYREL
-42 SRYVQS
+42 QRYVQS
-48 QAELAIRIITQYES
+48 QAELAMRIITQFES
-62 RGPITITRDSLVGA
+62 RGPVTVMRDSLIGA
-76 QLVPEVA
+76 QLVPELA

-91 YLLVLDTAGRAV
+91 YLMVLDTAGRAV

-123 GLDIEAG
+123 ALDIEPG
-130 TTASLLTL
+130 TTATLLTL

-145 SARLENDPRT
+145 SARLENDQRT
-155 PIERIVAGSSTS
+155 PIARIVAGSSTS

-185 VVLVMGGTA
+185 VVLVIGGTA
-194 AYLIGGV
+194 AYIIGGV
-201 AVRPITTIITELEA
+201 AVRPITTIISELEA

-230 AKGDELARLASTLN
+230 AQGDELARLTSTLN

-280 RAMMARRGST
+280 RAMMAKRGSN
-290 EQLEHLEEAL
+290 EQMEFLEEAL

-327 RDVVLLDAM
+327 RDVVLLDSM

-346 LGEPNGIEVR
+346 LGEPNGILVEVTD
-356 LSECE
+356 CE
-361 PLTVEGDAPRLRQL
+361 PLTVEGDASRLRQL

-385 YTTVGGSVD
+385 YTTVGGTVE
-394 LSLVAE
+394 LSLSAE
-400 QGNAV
+400 HGSAV
-405 LTVKDSGMGIA
+405 LTVKDTGMGIA

-434 SRASGRGGTGL
+434 SRKSGRGGTGL

-479 TVRRDAPRAED
+479 AIRRDPARPETS
-490 EAAPHPDLPPTR
+490 PPR

>member
-1 VIPSIRARVTLL
+1 MIRSIRVRVTLL
-13 FVLALL
+13 LMLAMLVC
-19 ISVTVFAG
+19 IVVFGG

-42 SRYVQS
+42 QRYVQS
-48 QAELAIRIITQYES
+48 QSELAINIIMQAEL
-62 RGPITITRDSLVGA
+62 RGPVTVTRDSLIGA

-83 SAMEVIPD
+83 SVMEVIPD
-91 YLLVLDTAGRAV
+91 YLMVLDTDGRAV

-112 PPSDLLSLQES
+112 PPSDLTSLQES
-123 GLDIEAG
+123 ALNIEPG
-130 TTASLLTL
+130 TTATLLTL
-138 RSDQIFL
+138 RSDQIYL
-145 SARLENDPRT
+145 AARLENDPTT

-177 RSMLMLAP
+177 RSMLMLGP
-185 VVLVMGGTA
+185 IVLVIGGMA
-194 AYLIGGV
+194 AFVIGGV
-201 AVRPITTIITELEA
+201 AVRPITMIITELEA

-230 AKGDELARLASTLN
+230 AQGDELARLTSTLN

-280 RAMMARRGST
+280 RAMMARRGSN
-290 EQLEHLEEAL
+290 EQMEFLEEAL

-327 RDVVLLDAM
+327 RDVVLLDSM

-346 LGEPNGIEVR
+346 LGEPNGIAVIV
-356 LSECE
+356 SECE

-385 YTTVGGSVD
+385 YTSVGGTVEV
-394 LSLVAE
+394 SLAADAGSAVITVADT
-400 QGNAV
+400 GV
-405 LTVKDSGMGIA
+405 GIA

-445 GLAISQYIAQAHG
+445 GLAISQYIAHAHG

-479 TVRRDAPRAED
+479 AVRGEVARPGS
-490 EAAPHPDLPPTR
+490 LPPR

>member
-1 VIPSIRARVTLL
+1 MIRSIRARVTLL
-13 FVLALL
+13 LMLALL
-19 ISVTVFAG
+19 VSVTVFGG

-42 SRYVQS
+42 QRYVQS
-48 QAELAIRIITQYES
+48 QSQLAIQIIMQAEA
-62 RGPITITRDSLVGA
+62 RGPVTVMRDSLIGA
-76 QLVPEVA
+76 QLTPEVA
-83 SAMEVIPD
+83 SVMDALPD

-112 PPSDLLSLQES
+112 PATDLASLQES
-123 GLDIEAG
+123 ARNTEPG
-130 TTASLLTL
+130 TTATLLTL

-145 SARLENDPRT
+145 SAALENDPTT
-155 PIERIVAGSSTS
+155 PIGRIVTGSSTS

-185 VVLVMGGTA
+185 IVLLIGGMS
-194 AYLIGGV
+194 AYVIGGV

-215 ITDGRSLHRRLGGAD
+215 ITDGRSLHKRLGGAD
-230 AKGDELARLASTLN
+230 GQGDELARLTSTLN

-280 RAMMARRGST
+280 RAMMARRGSN
-290 EQLEHLEEAL
+290 EQMEFLEQAL

-315 LARADEGRFDLV
+315 LARADEGRFDIV
-327 RDVVLLDAM
+327 RDVVLLDSM
-336 LRDIAETATI
+336 LRDIAETAAI
-346 LGEPNGIEVR
+346 LGEPNGIAVDV
-356 LSECE
+356 SECE
-361 PLTVEGDAPRLRQL
+361 PLSVEGDAPRLRQL

-385 YTTVGGSVD
+385 YTTVGGMVE
-394 LSLVAE
+394 LSLAAE
-400 QGNAV
+400 NGAAV
-405 LTVKDSGMGIA
+405 LTVKDTGMGIA

-479 TVRRDAPRAED
+479 AVRGDQSSPESS
-490 EAAPHPDLPPTR
+490 PTR

>member
-1 VIPSIRARVTLL
+1 VIQSIRARVTLL
-13 FVLALL
+13 VLLAMAMCVL
-19 ISVTVFAG
+19 VFAG
-27 GIWIGRKDSAYYREL
+27 GLWLGRKDLAYYREL
-42 SRYVQS
+42 QRYAASQS
-48 QAELAIRIITQYES
+48 ELAIRIITDAEA
-62 RGPITITRDSLVGA
+62 RGPVTITRDSLVGSKLTPE
-76 QLVPEVA
+76 LVRA
-83 SAMEVIPD
+83 LEVIPD
-91 YLLVLDTAGRAV
+91 YLMVLDADGRMV
-103 YVSEKARAL
+103 YVSEKARSL
-112 PPSDLLSLQES
+112 PASDLTALQES
-123 GLDIEAG
+123 ALDIDPG
-130 TTASLLTL
+130 TTATLLTL
-138 RSDQIFL
+138 RSDKIFL

-155 PIERIVAGSSTS
+155 PIARIVAGSSTS
-167 TTEALWRDLL
+167 TTEEVWSDLL
-177 RSMLMLAP
+177 RSMQMLAP
-185 VVLVMGGTA
+185 VVLLLAGTA

-201 AVRPITTIITELEA
+201 AVRPLTLIISELEA
-215 ITDGRSLHRRLGGAD
+215 ITDGRSLHKRLAGAD
-230 AKGDELARLASTLN
+230 PQGDELARLAGTLN

-290 EQLEHLEEAL
+290 EQMEYLEEAL

-327 RDVVLLDAM
+327 RDLVLLDSI

-346 LGEPNGIEVR
+346 LGEPNGILVV

-385 YTTVGGSVD
+385 YTTVGGTVE
-394 LSLVAE
+394 LSLVSE

-405 LTVKDSGMGIA
+405 VTVKDTGMGIA

-425 RFWRADRAR
+425 RFWRADRSR
-434 SRASGRGGTGL
+434 SRGSGRGGTGL

-479 TVRRDAPRAED
+479 AVRRDDGRA
-490 EAAPHPDLPPTR
+490 LPTPTR

>member
-1 VIPSIRARVTLL
+1 MIRSIRARVTLL
-13 FVLALL
+13 MMLALL
-19 ISVTVFAG
+19 VCVVVFAG

-42 SRYVQS
+42 QRYVASQS
-48 QAELAIRIITQYES
+48 ELAIRIIMQAEA
-62 RGPITITRDSLVGA
+62 RGLVTVTRDSLVGA

-83 SAMEVIPD
+83 SVMEVIPD
-91 YLLVLDTAGRAV
+91 YLMVLDTAGRAV
-103 YVSEKARAL
+103 YVSKKARAL
-112 PPSDLLSLQES
+112 PPGDLTSLQES
-123 GLDIEAG
+123 ALDIEPG
-130 TTASLLTL
+130 TTATLLTL

-145 SARLENDPRT
+145 SARLENDPTT

-185 VVLVMGGTA
+185 IVLVTGGVA
-194 AYLIGGV
+194 AYFIGGV

-230 AKGDELARLASTLN
+230 AQGDELARLTSTLN

-280 RAMMARRGST
+280 RAMMARRGSN
-290 EQLEHLEEAL
+290 EQMEYLEDAL

-327 RDVVLLDAM
+327 RDVVLLDSM

-346 LGEPNGIEVR
+346 LGEPNGIAVVM
-356 LSECE
+356 SECE

-385 YTTVGGSVD
+385 YTTVGGTVE
-394 LSLVAE
+394 LSLASE
-400 QGNAV
+400 NGSAV
-405 LTVKDSGMGIA
+405 LTVKDTGMGIA

-469 GSTFTLTLPG
+469 GSTFALTLPG
-479 TVRRDAPRAED
+479 TVRREQSRPESS
-490 EAAPHPDLPPTR
+490 PPR